1 MSVRVR
7 FAPSPTGKLH
17 LGNARTAIFNWLF
30 ARQLKGKFVLRI
42 EDTDKERS
50 SPEYEQQLKEN
61 LKWLGLSWDEGPDEG
76 GPFAPYRQSE
86 RLEIYQHY
94 LKKLLE
100 QGRAYYCYCS
110 QEELEAER
118 KLCLAQGHPPRYSG
132 KCRHLTETKRRRYE
146 AEGRRPTIRFIVP
159 DEVVEFT
166 DLLKGKMR
174 FYAGDIGDF
183 VIVRSN
189 GLPAYNF
196 AVVIDDALM
205 QISHVIRGEDHLA
218 NTACQILLYE
228 ALGLARPE
236 FAHHPL
242 LLGADRSKLSKR
254 HGAVSVEEY
263 RREGFLPEA
272 LFYYLATI
280 GTGGK
285 KEILDK
291 EALIAQFD
299 LSKMGRGNAVF
310 DHKRLLWINK
320 HFLRALPP
328 ETILDHV
335 RPFLPADIKD
345 RNKVEEI
352 IALIR
357 ENIETLKGIKE
368 FWPIFSQAELELT
381 DEVIHILKQD
391 EAKTVLNVFY
401 KEFDITPQKYD
412 EIFKKIQQKTGL
424 KGRKLMLPLRLALTG
439 RRSGPELHKILSF
452 LPSQW
457 IKARIEKALR
467 NT

>member
-30 ARQLKGKFVLRI
+30 ARQLKGKFILRI

-50 SPEYEQQLKEN
+50 LPEYEQQLKES
-61 LKWLGLSWDEGPDEG
+61 LRWLGLNWDEGPDEG
-76 GPFAPYRQSE
+76 GPFTPYRQSE
-86 RLEIYQHY
+86 RLENYQYY

-100 QGRAYYCYCS
+100 QGRAYYCYCT

-118 KLCLAQGHPPRYSG
+118 RLCLAQGRPPRYSG
-132 KCRHLTETKRRRYE
+132 KCRHLTETKKRQYE
-146 AEGRRPTIRFIVP
+146 AEGRKPAVRFIVP
-159 DEVVEFT
+159 DEVVEFI

-183 VIVRSN
+183 IIVRSN

-228 ALGLARPE
+228 ALNLTFPV

-242 LLGADRSKLSKR
+242 LLGIDRTKLSKR

-280 GTGGK
+280 GTGSK

-291 EALIAQFD
+291 DALIAQFD
-299 LSKMGRGNAVF
+299 LNKLGRGNAIF
-310 DHKRLLWINK
+310 DHKRLVWINK
-320 HFLRALPP
+320 HFLRALSP
-328 ETILDHV
+328 EKILDHAT
-335 RPFLPADIKD
+335 PFLPVDIKD
-345 RNKVEEI
+345 RNKVKEI

-357 ENIETLKGIKE
+357 ENIETLKDIKE
-368 FWPIFSQAELELT
+368 FWPIFSQPKLELT
-381 DEVIHILKQD
+381 DEVIDILKQD
-391 EAKTVLNVFY
+391 KVKIVLKVFY
-401 KEFDITPQKYD
+401 KEFDLTSLKSKK
-412 EIFKKIQQKTGL
+412 IFEKIQQKTGL
-424 KGRKLMLPLRLALTG
+424 KGRELMLPLRLALTG
-439 RRSGPELHKILSF
+439 RMSGPELHKILSC
-452 LPSQW
+452 LPPQW
-457 IKARIEKALR
+457 IKARIEQAL
-467 NT
+467 TL